1 MADSTSCD
9 ICRIPARCRERFL
22 PLKDA
27 AAAPLKSLGLTLAGI
42 SHLCRGYKIRRSDP
56 QFHLVLY
63 CLDGT
68 GNFETSE
75 QEGQFEPG
83 KRYVFP
89 AGHPHSY
96 WAEKQWSTAWVHIR
110 PQGRWRELHV
120 PPVQEV
126 SRVVQEKLV
135 GAMDGLISEVIQS
148 GADSHATG
156 RAFSNILATLLK
168 RDLLTDVHQR
178 EQNAQNEL
186 HRLWLR
192 VNADLARTWRIRE
205 LAGEL
210 GVSSATLHRMSI
222 LHDNAAPMNVVVELR
237 MARTKEL
244 LENTDYSL
252 KTICSLVGYETP
264 FALSRAF
271 KKHTGV
277 SPKYFR
283 QRK

>member
-1 MADSTSCD
+1 MADS
-9 ICRIPARCRERFL
+9 
-22 PLKDA
+22 

-42 SHLCRGYKIRRSDP
+42 SNLCRGYKIRRTNP
-56 QFHLVLY
+56 AFHVVLY
-63 CLDGT
+63 CLEGT
-68 GNFETSE
+68 GEFETSE

-83 KRYVFP
+83 NRYVFR

-96 WAEKQWSTAWVHIR
+96 WAGKQWSIAWVHLR
-110 PQGRWRELHV
+110 SQGRWSELQV

-135 GAMDGLISEVIQS
+135 GAMDGLISEVIQNGS
-148 GADSHATG
+148 DTHATG
-156 RAFSNILATLLK
+156 RAFSNILATLLR

-178 EQNAQNEL
+178 DQNAQSEL

-205 LAGEL
+205 LAHEL

-222 LHDNAAPMNVVVELR
+222 LHDNAAPMNVVVGLR
-237 MARTKEL
+237 MERTKEL

-271 KKHTGV
+271 KRYTGV
-277 SPKYFR
+277 SPKFFR
-283 QRK
+283 QRMQ